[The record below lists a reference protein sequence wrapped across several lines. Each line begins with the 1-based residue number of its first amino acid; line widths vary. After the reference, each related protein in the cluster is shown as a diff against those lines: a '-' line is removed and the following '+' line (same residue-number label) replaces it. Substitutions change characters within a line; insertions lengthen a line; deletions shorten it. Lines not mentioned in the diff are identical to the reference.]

1 MSTWL
6 AGLALTGAVELPLN
20 GTSAP
25 PVPIVGGEAVSTYG
39 WPNVVAVLSVDPKDA
54 TLGHLCSGTLI
65 APHIVL
71 TAAHCLAPG
80 TEIEEIAVY
89 FGTSLSPHQ
98 QATALRYA
106 LHPDA
111 CVEDCK
117 PDAYDFAF
125 IEIAEDVQGVEIV
138 PLLTTQDEWD
148 ATMAVDAAV
157 TVVGFGA
164 VRDDEA
170 DDAAPLMTSERG
182 HKREVVTVIED
193 FSPSGRE
200 FIAGEPGKDTCG
212 GDSGGPVFV
221 QLADGSWRQAGVT
234 SRGVRPCGTGRGYY
248 GVPFF
253 ALPWLRDEA
262 GVDLLPAGCDDASC
276 LDTAPP
282 DEGCGCRSQP
292 TPAGSWAWLLALG
305 LLYRRRVAL
314 RTCRKRPVRS
324 AI

>member
-1 MSTWL
+1 VSTWL
-6 AGLALTGAVELPLN
+6 AVLALTWAGELPLR
-20 GTSAP
+20 GPSAP
-25 PVPIVGGEAVSTYG
+25 PQPIIGGDAVDTLD
-39 WPNVVAVLSVDPKDA
+39 WPNVVAVLSVDPEDA

-80 TEIEEIAVY
+80 TEVDDIAVF

-98 QATALRYA
+98 EATAVRYA

-117 PDAYDFAF
+117 PDAFDFAF
-125 IEIAEDVQGVEIV
+125 IEIAETVQGVEIV

-148 ATMAVDAAV
+148 EAMAVDAAV
-157 TVVGFGA
+157 TLVGFGA
-164 VRDDEA
+164 VRDDEEE
-170 DDAAPLMTSERG
+170 DAAPLMESERG
-182 HKREVVTVIED
+182 HKREVDTVISG
-193 FSPSGRE
+193 FSTSGRE
-200 FIAGEPGKDTCG
+200 FIAGQAGKDTCG

-221 QLADGSWRQAGVT
+221 QLEDGTWRQVGVT

-262 GVDLLPAGCDDASC
+262 GVDLLPPGCADAQC
-276 LDTAPP
+276 VDPKPP
-282 DEGCGCRSQP
+282 DDGCGCRSG
-292 TPAGSWAWLLALG
+292 AGSPGPLAWLLMLG
-305 LLYRRRVAL
+305 LVRRR
-314 RTCRKRPVRS
+314 TGRKGHVRRGMS
-324 AI
+324 